1 MEHIVE
7 KTAVVENK
15 PVQLTAKPELEKPM
29 MKGGYSKP
37 LPGAN
42 KAFEYKES
50 QQKVKAEPKISK
62 AKSHPVKS

>member
-1 MEHIVE
+1 
-7 KTAVVENK
+7 
-15 PVQLTAKPELEKPM
+15 M